1 MDGML
6 FEDEQKKPRKQ
17 RITSAQVDAIYQA
30 YPRHIAPADAKRAI
44 KVALQKVD
52 YATLLARV
60 KKYAARVRQN
70 YDQGTQTK
78 RTTPYPATWIRA
90 ERWLDDSGEWLVEPD
105 RDEKRI
111 QYERTRSAEQN
122 IKAAER
128 EKRAAGE
135 IPWWREKH
143 PELLAEAEGK
153 FPDRYRQVCWMK
165 EVRRNG

>member
-60 KKYAARVRQN
+60 KSTRRGFVRIMTREPKQN
-70 YDQGTQTK
+70 AP
-78 RTTPYPATWIRA
+78 RPTPRPGFVRSGGWTIRA
-90 ERWLDDSGEWLVEPD
+90 NGWWS
-105 RDEKRI
+105 RI
-111 QYERTRSAEQN
+111 GTRSGFNMSAPQ
-122 IKAAER
+122 R
-128 EKRAAGE
+128 
-135 IPWWREKH
+135 
-143 PELLAEAEGK
+143 
-153 FPDRYRQVCWMK
+153 
-165 EVRRNG
+165 